1 MKAVQTDFLG
11 DPNIGLFMKASDKLL
26 LAGQQMEDKSL
37 ALAAEALGVKAVRAG
52 VANSELVGIFCAM
65 NSNGILLPNI
75 ALDSEVAAI
84 RRAVKSTGMN
94 VGVVDSDFTAI
105 GNVILCNDR
114 GAVLSR
120 VLSREDLAVV
130 KDCLGV
136 ECDYQTVAGLES
148 VGSCGIATN
157 RGCVL
162 HRDASEEELDTVQ
175 DILKVETDIGTANFG
190 SPFIGSCA
198 IANGNGVVAGITTT
212 GFEVSRMMEALK
224 LI

>member
-1 MKAVQTDFLG
+1 VKTVQTDFLG

-26 LAGQQMEDKSL
+26 FAGPQMEDKSL
-37 ALAAEALGVKAVRAG
+37 VQAAEALGVKAVRTG

-65 NSNGILLPNI
+65 NSNGVLLPNI

-84 RRAVKSTGMN
+84 RKAVKSSGMN
-94 VGVVDSDFTAI
+94 VEVVDSDFTAI

-120 VLSREDLAVV
+120 VLTKKDMGVV
-130 KDCLGV
+130 QDCLGV
-136 ECDYQTVAGLES
+136 ECDYETVAGLES

-157 RGCVL
+157 RGCIL
-162 HRDASEEELDTVQ
+162 HRDASEEELDTIQ

-190 SPFIGSCA
+190 SPFVGSCA
-198 IANGNGVVAGITTT
+198 IANGNGVVAGVTTT
-212 GFEVSRMMEALK
+212 GFEVSRIMEALK
-224 LI
+224 LV